1 MSSKLAQFLRS
12 NRKNLR
18 RAFLALVGVG
28 TVSFGLLAPSPK
40 ASAGP
45 DFATTVL
52 PFLQKHC
59 YECHSGDDA
68 TDGLD
73 LSQYTTEASAR
84 KDPSVWARVAR
95 KLSTGQMPPPKNQ
108 RPPKED
114 VQAVLDWIKGSAP
127 AKSPT
132 RVTMRRLNKAEYTNT
147 IRDLLGVDFRG
158 ASDFPSDDVGY
169 GFDNNGDVLTVSP
182 LLLERYIKAAQ
193 TITSKAIIVPGGQ
206 VFAVSGVKMQ
216 AGPGINVLSDQ
227 IEFFTVGQSSSVQ
240 TFPVSGTFRFV
251 LRACGDQAGPEPA
264 KAVLMIDDKP
274 VAGCEVSAERDK
286 PADYVLPAEVT
297 AGSHKVG
304 IYFPN
309 DYYEATNPD
318 PKRRDRNLLV
328 QSLTA
333 EYTARYD
340 HAQVPRSHRL
350 VFFRPVETPQD
361 VALILNAFA
370 RRAYR
375 RPVTVPETASLMRL
389 VKLAIDNGDSV
400 ERGIQLAMTACLVS
414 PNFLYRPEIED
425 RKGVSGTLNGYQLAS
440 RLSYFLWSSM
450 PDQELFDK
458 AEDGSITKPEVLEA
472 EARRMLQD
480 KRSVALSQ
488 NFAAQWLN
496 IRKLALFQA
505 DKKTFPE
512 FDEHLRRDME
522 TETLTFFQNLV
533 QTDGSLYDLVNGKYS
548 FVNERLANLYGLSG
562 VAGDKFRRVSLEGTP
577 RAGILTQASVLA
589 VTSNPTRTSPVKRG
603 KWLLEEILGTPPPP
617 PPPGVGV
624 LVEDAGAAQPKTLR
638 ERLER
643 HRSKP
648 ACAVCHSKIDPLG
661 FGMENFDPIGRWR
674 TSVDGVLVD
683 SNGVLPDGRKFSGPE
698 QLTQILMEQ
707 KDAFSRNMA
716 ERMLTYALGR
726 GMEAT
731 DDAAVDLV
739 AQSARSGDFKF
750 SYLVTAIVRSD
761 LFRTRGGKP

>member
-1 MSSKLAQFLRS
+1 M
-12 NRKNLR
+12 
-18 RAFLALVGVG
+18 
-28 TVSFGLLAPSPK
+28 
-40 ASAGP
+40 
-45 DFATTVL
+45 
-52 PFLQKHC
+52 
-59 YECHSGDDA
+59 
-68 TDGLD
+68 
-73 LSQYTTEASAR
+73 
-84 KDPSVWARVAR
+84 
-95 KLSTGQMPPPKNQ
+95 
-108 RPPKED
+108 
-114 VQAVLDWIKGSAP
+114 
-127 AKSPT
+127 
-132 RVTMRRLNKAEYTNT
+132 
-147 IRDLLGVDFRG
+147 
-158 ASDFPSDDVGY
+158 
-169 GFDNNGDVLTVSP
+169 
-182 LLLERYIKAAQ
+182 
-193 TITSKAIIVPGGQ
+193 
-206 VFAVSGVKMQ
+206 
-216 AGPGINVLSDQ
+216 
-227 IEFFTVGQSSSVQ
+227 
-240 TFPVSGTFRFV
+240 
-251 LRACGDQAGPEPA
+251 
-264 KAVLMIDDKP
+264 
-274 VAGCEVSAERDK
+274 
-286 PADYVLPAEVT
+286 
-297 AGSHKVG
+297 
-304 IYFPN
+304 
-309 DYYEATNPD
+309 
-318 PKRRDRNLLV
+318 
-328 QSLTA
+328 
-333 EYTARYD
+333 
-340 HAQVPRSHRL
+340 
-350 VFFRPVETPQD
+350 
-361 VALILNAFA
+361 
-370 RRAYR
+370 
-375 RPVTVPETASLMRL
+375 TVPETASLMRL